1 MEYTK
6 YIGKDRLNGQYVSL
20 LQYESNDNIPYCNC
34 SRCGKPIKRKMI
46 VVQDADT
53 SVEMFYLGADCYK
66 KLFK

>member
-6 YIGKDRLNGQYVSL
+6 YLGKDRLNGQDVSL
-20 LQYESNDNIPYCNC
+20 LLYESKDKVPYCDC

-46 VVQDADT
+46 VVQDAET
-53 SVEMFYLGADCYK
+53 AVEMFYLGTDCYR